1 MPGSLFDY
9 SIAGFGGM
17 FCIVWAL
24 GLLIPGKG
32 RALLTAVA
40 FVSISGIRLLWE
52 AFFLSGLYRSAPFTY
67 LLLLPLMYL
76 IGPLIMAYYDRL
88 SGRPWRGADFL
99 HLSFPLLAAIPLL
112 WLTDRELLPELIEQV
127 YVKQR
132 TPEGWLMVI
141 WILGPKIL
149 ILLYSLWIPLR
160 RSAEGA
166 KALHSLSSDLK
177 PFAQVLLT
185 YVWLMIL
192 ADIAG
197 YIWSIPVLFRGSVW
211 SHSLAA
217 ILVYWFSRHQ
227 PSAML
232 EISEAIQRVRYA
244 RTKLS
249 GLNVEDVLTRLNELM
264 ARESYYA
271 DEDLRLPGLAEA
283 LDVSPHQ
290 LSELINSHLQISFTE
305 FVNRHRVF
313 AACELLEEDSSR
325 SILSIALSV
334 GFNSKSSFNR
344 AFRQITGTTP
354 GEFRENPA
362 SVSRPTTGLGNFGSG

>member
-1 MPGSLFDY
+1 
-9 SIAGFGGM
+9 
-17 FCIVWAL
+17 
-24 GLLIPGKG
+24 
-32 RALLTAVA
+32 
-40 FVSISGIRLLWE
+40 
-52 AFFLSGLYRSAPFTY
+52 
-67 LLLLPLMYL
+67 
-76 IGPLIMAYYDRL
+76 
-88 SGRPWRGADFL
+88 
-99 HLSFPLLAAIPLL
+99 
-112 WLTDRELLPELIEQV
+112 
-127 YVKQR
+127 
-132 TPEGWLMVI
+132 
-141 WILGPKIL
+141 
-149 ILLYSLWIPLR
+149 
-160 RSAEGA
+160 
-166 KALHSLSSDLK
+166 
-177 PFAQVLLT
+177 
-185 YVWLMIL
+185 
-192 ADIAG
+192 
-197 YIWSIPVLFRGSVW
+197 
-211 SHSLAA
+211 
-217 ILVYWFSRHQ
+217 
-227 PSAML
+227 ML

-305 FVNRHRVF
+305 FVNRYRVF

-362 SVSRPTTGLGNFGSG
+362 SVSRPTTGLGNF